1 MKTPFAGVR
10 IALVVIAGATA
21 WATAASAAAQTTS
34 SWPELMPKVNVDD
47 QLLVKDTTGE
57 VAKGRLLEIT
67 PNALILTVDGGRR
80 EIRADRIVE
89 IKRRHWDDPVWT
101 GLLVGLGVG
110 IPCGIAARSYAENE
124 AGNTGI
130 ALVGPMLLGA
140 GIGAGVD
147 ALLPARTRIYRIR
160 PTAALSVVPIVAPR
174 ARGIRVSFR
183 F

>member
-1 MKTPFAGVR
+1 MKTSVIR
-10 IALVVIAGATA
+10 VALALMAGATA
-21 WATAASAAAQTTS
+21 WGTAASAAAQTAS
-34 SWPELMPKVNVDD
+34 SWPDLMPKVGVGD
-47 QLLVKDTTGE
+47 QLLVKDSAGD
-57 VAKGRLLEIT
+57 VAKGRLAEIT
-67 PNALILTVDGGRR
+67 PHALILTFDGGRR
-80 EIRADRIVE
+80 EIPADSILE

-101 GLLVGLGVG
+101 GLLIGLGVG

-130 ALVGPMLLGA
+130 ALVGPILLGA

-147 ALLPARTRIYRIR
+147 AVLPARTRIYRIR
-160 PTAALSVVPIVAPR
+160 PTARLSVVPIVAPR